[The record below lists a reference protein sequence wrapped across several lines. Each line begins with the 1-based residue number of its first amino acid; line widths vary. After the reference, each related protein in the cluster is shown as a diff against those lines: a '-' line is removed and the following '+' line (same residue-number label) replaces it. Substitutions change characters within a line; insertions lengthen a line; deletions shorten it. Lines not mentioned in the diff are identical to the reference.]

1 MITRRDFLK
10 RIAEGVTACAGGVLV
25 PRIALS
31 GAASKGL
38 PELPAAVLESLPGKK
53 SLIKRSY
60 RPPNFETPVTYF
72 NTQFTPNEAFFVRY
86 HLANIPEVNV
96 QDWKLRIGGE
106 SVEKPLEFTLDE
118 LKSRFEAVEI
128 AAVCQCAGNRRGMV
142 QPPVPGIQWGY
153 GAMGNA
159 RWKGV
164 RLKEVLSRAGLKKDA
179 LEVVFNAA
187 DSGMIAQ
194 TPDFAKS
201 LPLAKALDRNTL
213 IAFEMNGEPL
223 PHWNG
228 FPVRLVVPGWTATYW
243 VKHLTAIDVIPRP
256 FEGFWVKT
264 AYRLPKEAFPMQ
276 ERFLSQENAANTPI
290 TEMMVNSLITNIES
304 GQRFRLSQSIDLK
317 GIAWDDGFGIQ
328 QVEVSIDEGKSW
340 REAMIGHDYGRFSW
354 RQWHFRFKPHKKG
367 SYRLMV
373 KATNRSGVTQPLQL
387 IQNPAGY
394 HHNRM
399 QTIDLQVI

>member
-10 RIAEGVTACAGGVLV
+10 RIAGGVTACAGGALI

-31 GAASKGL
+31 GTASQGL
-38 PELPAAVLESLPGKK
+38 PELPAEVMEALPGKQA
-53 SLIKRSY
+53 LIKRSF
-60 RPPNFETPVTYF
+60 RPPNFETPVAFF
-72 NTQFTPNEAFFVRY
+72 NTPFTPNDAFFVRY
-86 HLANIPEVNV
+86 HLANIPNVNV

-106 SVEKPLEFTLDE
+106 SVEKPLEFTIEE
-118 LKSRFEAVEI
+118 LKSRFESVEI

-142 QPPVPGIQWGY
+142 RPHVHGIQWGY

-164 RLKEVLSRAGLKKDA
+164 RLKEVLNQAGLKKDTV
-179 LEVVFNAA
+179 EVVFDAA

-201 LPLAKALDRNTL
+201 LPIAKALDENTL

-243 VKHLTAIDVIPRP
+243 VKHLTSIDAIAKP
-256 FEGFWVKT
+256 FEGYWIKT

-276 ERFLSQENAANTPI
+276 ERFLSQENQMNTPI

-317 GIAWDDGFGIQ
+317 GIAWDGGYGIQ

-340 REAMIGHDYGRFSW
+340 REAVIGDDYGRFSW

-373 KATNRSGVTQPLQL
+373 KATNRSGVTQTLQL
-387 IQNPAGY
+387 IPNPAGY
-394 HHNRM
+394 HHNLV